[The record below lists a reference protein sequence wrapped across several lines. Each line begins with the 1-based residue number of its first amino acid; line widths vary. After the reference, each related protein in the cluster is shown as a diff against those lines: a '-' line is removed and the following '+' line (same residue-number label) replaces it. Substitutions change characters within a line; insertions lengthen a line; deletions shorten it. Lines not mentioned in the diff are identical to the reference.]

1 MYIIMVNDILRECLD
16 RCREFME
23 KYEPYPYVD
32 SDDMKHYN
40 LDRVEV
46 IVRENTPEIK
56 WNREVK
62 VAGRIM
68 ALRVHGALSFADL
81 YDEGYRIQLFVSKD
95 ILKGKYDWF
104 IDNVRRGDIVW
115 VKGPLFRTKR
125 GELSIKVNDYKMLA
139 KCMYVLQHTW
149 IGIEDP
155 ELRLRKRYLDMVLNL
170 EVFERMKTRFN
181 IIREIRLWMYNH
193 GFYETDTPILQPVYG
208 GAAAKPFIT
217 HVNALDE
224 DWFLRI
230 APELYL
236 KRLLVAGFNK
246 VFEIGKV
253 FRNED
258 IDVTHHPEFSMME
271 AYIAYADYNDM
282 MELAEQLISDLA
294 LRLTGGYLIR
304 YPVDLERVG
313 TWYLERLDRDKVK
326 EYLEYTLWSYSGR
339 KRKISIGSST
349 VNEFLKSPLKWLKKR
364 IGEARLFME
373 IDLKPPYPRH
383 RLLDLLREHIGIDP
397 VTISDR
403 EIMELLEQ
411 RQIVIKGGYNRDIAL
426 VKLFEHY
433 IEKKLVEPTFVID
446 YPKASSPLARPH
458 RMNPKLVERFE
469 LFIAGLEVANGY
481 TEQNNAYEQYIA
493 FREQEERRR
502 HGDEEAQE
510 PDYDFV
516 EALCVG
522 MPPAGGIG
530 IGIDRLVM
538 LFTGITSIK
547 EAIPFPMVKRAKF
560 T

>member
-1 MYIIMVNDILRECLD
+1 MVNDTLRECID
-16 RCREFME
+16 RCWEFME
-23 KYEPYPYVD
+23 KYELYPYID
-32 SDDMKHYN
+32 LDDMRHYN
-40 LDRVEV
+40 LDRVET
-46 IVRENTPEIK
+46 IVKENTPEIK
-56 WNREVK
+56 WDRLVK

-81 YDEGYRIQLFVSKD
+81 YDEGYRIQLFISKD
-95 ILKGKYDWF
+95 VLKERYDWF
-104 IDNVRRGDIVW
+104 INNVRRGDIVW

-125 GELSIKVNDYKMLA
+125 GELSIKVEDYKMLA

-155 ELRLRKRYLDMVLNL
+155 ELRLRKRYLDMILNL
-170 EVFERMKTRFN
+170 EVFERMKIRFN
-181 IIREIRLWMYNH
+181 IIREIRLWMYSR

-271 AYIAYADYNDM
+271 VYIAYADYNDM
-282 MELAEQLISDLA
+282 MDLAEQLISDLA
-294 LRLTGGYLIR
+294 LKLTGSYLIR
-304 YPVDLERVG
+304 YPVDLERIG
-313 TWYLERLDRDKVK
+313 TRYLENLDRDKIK
-326 EYLEYTLWSYSGR
+326 EYLEYTLWSYGGR
-339 KRKISIGSST
+339 KKRISIGSSAI
-349 VNEFLKSPLKWLKKR
+349 NDFLKRPLEWLRKR
-364 IGEARLFME
+364 IGEARLFIE
-373 IDLKPPYPRH
+373 INLKPPYPRY
-383 RLLDLLREHIGIDP
+383 RLLDLIREYIGIDP
-397 VTISDR
+397 DTISDQ

-446 YPKASSPLARPH
+446 YPRGSSPLAKPH
-458 RMNPKLVERFE
+458 RKDPRLVERFE
-469 LFIAGLEVANGY
+469 LFIAGLEIANGY

-493 FREQEERRR
+493 FREQEKRRR
-502 HGDEEAQE
+502 LGDEEAQE

-516 EALCVG
+516 EALCIG

-547 EAIPFPMVKRAKF
+547 EVIPFPMVKRAKF
-560 T
+560 I

>member
-1 MYIIMVNDILRECLD
+1 
-16 RCREFME
+16 
-23 KYEPYPYVD
+23 
-32 SDDMKHYN
+32 
-40 LDRVEV
+40 
-46 IVRENTPEIK
+46 
-56 WNREVK
+56 
-62 VAGRIM
+62 
-68 ALRVHGALSFADL
+68 
-81 YDEGYRIQLFVSKD
+81 
-95 ILKGKYDWF
+95 
-104 IDNVRRGDIVW
+104 
-115 VKGPLFRTKR
+115 
-125 GELSIKVNDYKMLA
+125 
-139 KCMYVLQHTW
+139 
-149 IGIEDP
+149 
-155 ELRLRKRYLDMVLNL
+155 
-170 EVFERMKTRFN
+170 
-181 IIREIRLWMYNH
+181 
-193 GFYETDTPILQPVYG
+193 
-208 GAAAKPFIT
+208 
-217 HVNALDE
+217 
-224 DWFLRI
+224 
-230 APELYL
+230 
-236 KRLLVAGFNK
+236 
-246 VFEIGKV
+246 
-253 FRNED
+253 
-258 IDVTHHPEFSMME
+258 
-271 AYIAYADYNDM
+271 
-282 MELAEQLISDLA
+282 
-294 LRLTGGYLIR
+294 
-304 YPVDLERVG
+304 
-313 TWYLERLDRDKVK
+313 
-326 EYLEYTLWSYSGR
+326 
-339 KRKISIGSST
+339 
-349 VNEFLKSPLKWLKKR
+349 LKKR

>member
-1 MYIIMVNDILRECLD
+1 MVDGRLKECID

-23 KYEPYPYVD
+23 KYNPYPYID
-32 SDDMKHYN
+32 LEDMKHYR
-40 LDRVEV
+40 LDRVEE
-46 IVRENTPEIK
+46 IIRENTPEIK
-56 WNREVK
+56 WEREVK

-95 ILKGKYDWF
+95 LLEERYSWF
-104 IDNVRRGDIVW
+104 IDNVRRGDILW

-125 GELSIKVNDYKMLA
+125 GELSIKVLDYKMLT
-139 KCMYVLQHTW
+139 KCMYILQHTW

-155 ELRLRKRYLDMVLNL
+155 ELRLRKRYLDMVLNI
-170 EVFERMKTRFN
+170 EVFERIKTRFN
-181 IIREIRLWMYNH
+181 IIKEIRQWMYSH

-282 MELAEQLISDLA
+282 MELAEQLISNLA
-294 LRLTGGYLIR
+294 LKLVGNYIVR

-313 TWYLERLDRDKVK
+313 TWYLERLDKDKIK

-339 KRKISIGSST
+339 KRRVSIGNST
-349 VNEFLKSPLKWLKKR
+349 VNEFLKSPVKWLKKR

-373 IDLKPPYPRH
+373 INLRPPYPRYK
-383 RLLDLLREHIGIDP
+383 LLDLLKEHVGIDP
-397 VTISDR
+397 ETISDN
-403 EIMELLEQ
+403 EIIELLKQ
-411 RQIVIKGGYNRDIAL
+411 KQITIKGGYNRDIAL
-426 VKLFEHY
+426 VKLFEHF

-446 YPKASSPLARPH
+446 YPKGSSPLAKPH
-458 RMNPKLVERFE
+458 RSDPRLVERFE

-481 TEQNNAYEQYIA
+481 TEQNNAYEQYLA
-493 FREQEERRR
+493 FREQEKRRKL
-502 HGDEEAQE
+502 GDEEAQE

-538 LFTGITSIK
+538 LFTGTTSIK
-547 EAIPFPMVKRAKF
+547 EAIPFPMVKRTRF
-560 T
+560 SVT

>member
-1 MYIIMVNDILRECLD
+1 VHIIMVNDILRECMD
-16 RCREFME
+16 KYREIIE
-23 KYEPYPYVD
+23 KYEPYPYID
-32 SDDMKHYN
+32 LDDMKHYN

-46 IVRENTPEIK
+46 IVRENTPKIK

-95 ILKGKYDWF
+95 MLKEKYDWF

-125 GELSIKVNDYKMLA
+125 GELSVKVNDYKMLA

-181 IIREIRLWMYNH
+181 IIREIRLWMYSH

-282 MELAEQLISDLA
+282 MELAEQLISNLA
-294 LRLTGGYLIR
+294 LKLTGGHLIR

-313 TWYLERLDRDKVK
+313 TWYLERLDRDKVR
-326 EYLEYTLWSYSGR
+326 EYLEYTLWSYGGR
-339 KRKISIGSST
+339 KRKISVGSST
-349 VNEFLKSPLKWLKKR
+349 INEFLKNPIKWLKKR
-364 IGEARLFME
+364 IGEARLYME
-373 IDLKPPYPRH
+373 INLRPPYPRY

-397 VTISDR
+397 ETISDR
-403 EIMELLEQ
+403 EIMKLLEQ

-446 YPKASSPLARPH
+446 YPKGSSPLAKPH
-458 RMNPKLVERFE
+458 RRNPKIVERFE

-493 FREQEERRR
+493 FCEQEERRR
-502 HGDEEAQE
+502 LGDEEAQE

-547 EAIPFPMVKRAKF
+547 EAIPFPMAKRAKF